1 VAYFRSIPHAVP
13 AVSLLFGLALA
24 PSLRAQE
31 PPASSQKSKPADSAP
46 KSSKTTE
53 AQAAALE
60 QSELQKAISDAEN
73 DRAALARNLESFLKK
88 YPESKQRPQIYR
100 ALIEA
105 DLQLREFPRATEYAE
120 RLVALSPNDSSIN
133 VLAIQLLERYGD
145 AAGWRRAI
153 SYCSRVLES
162 IALLDAADK
171 SPKVS
176 AQDWNNE
183 RKRDRAA
190 LLLVR
195 GRLYQKLNDLPNAQM
210 NFDESYRLNP
220 TSQGAEGLGELAEMR
235 KDFPTAIQQYARAF
249 ALSRG
254 TTGEPSRKDLRKKLG
269 NAWRLAHGS
278 EGGLGDYLLHS
289 FDETMAAT
297 SPVATKRNE
306 GRQDFYEFVLRKAP
320 DGSANLPMADA
331 KGKIVVLNFWATWCG
346 PCREMEPHF
355 EKLANQY
362 AGQKEI
368 LFYALNC
375 DEDET
380 QVAPFLEEEKPKTAV
395 LYADGLDR
403 LLGVDSFPTTV
414 ILDRSGKIA
423 YRTNGFDPDSV
434 EKELGDAIER
444 ALRPQD
450 LAQSSNAKLK

>member
-1 VAYFRSIPHAVP
+1 LLSKLCSFLVLA
-13 AVSLLFGLALA
+13 LLFGL
-24 PSLRAQE
+24 SLTPAAIAQN
-31 PPASSQKSKPADSAP
+31 ASADPTP
-46 KSSKTTE
+46 KSSKATE

-60 QSELQKAISDAEN
+60 QSELQKAISEAEN
-73 DRAALARNLESFLKK
+73 DRAALARNLEGFLKK
-88 YPESKQRPQIYR
+88 YPESSQRTQIYR

-120 RLVALSPNDSSIN
+120 RMVALSPNDTSIN

-145 AAGWRRAI
+145 APGWRRAI
-153 SYCSRVLES
+153 SYCLRVLDS
-162 IALLDAADK
+162 LGKLDASDK

-176 AQDWNNE
+176 AAEWDTE

-195 GRLYQKLNDLPNAQM
+195 GRLYQKLTDLPNAQV
-210 NFDESYRLNP
+210 NFEESYRLNP
-220 TSQGAEGLGELAEMR
+220 SSQAAEGLGELAELR
-235 KDFPTAIQQYARAF
+235 KDLPTAVQQYARAF

-254 TTGEPSRKDLRKKLG
+254 ATGETSRKDLRKKLG

-278 EGGLGDYLLHS
+278 EEGLGDYLLHS
-289 FDETMAAT
+289 FDETTAAT
-297 SPVATKRNE
+297 NPAIPKRND
-306 GRQDFYEFVLRKAP
+306 GRQDVYEFVLRKAP
-320 DGSANLPMADA
+320 DGGATMPMADT

-355 EKLANQY
+355 EKLAHQY
-362 AGQKEI
+362 LGQKEV
-368 LFYALNC
+368 LFYALDC
-375 DEDET
+375 DEDESL
-380 QVAPFLEEEKPKTAV
+380 VAPFLDEEKPKTAV

-403 LLGVDSFPTTV
+403 LLSVDSFPTTV

-423 YRTNGFDPDSV
+423 YRTNGFDPDTV

-444 ALRPQD
+444 TLRPVD
-450 LAQSSNAKLK
+450 AASK

>member
-1 VAYFRSIPHAVP
+1 VVHSPSNLCSLPVLG
-13 AVSLLFGLALA
+13 LLFGLTLTPAAIAQDASAA
-24 PSLRAQE
+24 P
-31 PPASSQKSKPADSAP
+31 QKSKSADSAP
-46 KSSKTTE
+46 KSSKATE

-60 QSELQKAISDAEN
+60 QSDLQKAISDAEN
-73 DRAALARNLESFLKK
+73 DRAALARNLEGFLKK
-88 YPESKQRPQIYR
+88 YPESSQRTQIYR

-105 DLQLREFPRATEYAE
+105 DLQLREFPQATDYAE
-120 RLVALSPNDSSIN
+120 RMVALSPNDTSIN

-145 AAGWRRAI
+145 ASGWRRAI
-153 SYCSRVLES
+153 SYCSRVLDS
-162 IALLDAADK
+162 IGKMDASDK

-176 AQDWNNE
+176 AEEWDKE

-195 GRLYQKLNDLPNAQM
+195 GRLYQKLTDLPNAQV
-210 NFDESYRLNP
+210 NFEESYRLNP
-220 TSQGAEGLGELAEMR
+220 SSQAAEGLAEVAELR
-235 KDFPTAIQQYARAF
+235 KDLPTAIQQYARAF

-254 TTGEPSRKDLRKKLG
+254 ATGETSRKDLRKKLG
-269 NAWRLAHGS
+269 NAWRLSHGS
-278 EGGLGDYLLHS
+278 EDGLGDYLLHS
-289 FDETMAAT
+289 FDETTAAT
-297 SPVATKRNE
+297 SPAAPKRNE
-306 GRQDFYEFVLRKAP
+306 GRQDVYEFVLRKAP
-320 DGSANLPMADA
+320 DGGASMPMTEA

-355 EKLANQY
+355 EKLAHQY
-362 AGQKEI
+362 LGQKDV

-375 DEDET
+375 DEDESL
-380 QVAPFLEEEKPKTAV
+380 VAPFLDEEKPKTAV

-403 LLGVDSFPTTV
+403 LLSVDSFPTTV
-414 ILDRSGKIA
+414 VLDRSGKIA

-450 LAQSSNAKLK
+450 AASK

>member
-1 VAYFRSIPHAVP
+1 VAHFPSKLRAFALVTP
-13 AVSLLFGLALA
+13 LFILSA
-24 PSLRAQE
+24 PTRAQE
-31 PPASSQKSKPADSAP
+31 TPANPQKP
-46 KSSKTTE
+46 KSTDSTPKSPKAAN
-53 AQAAALE
+53 AQATALE
-60 QSELQKAISDAEN
+60 QSDLQKAISDAEN
-73 DRAALARNLESFLKK
+73 DRAALARNLEAFLKK
-88 YPESKQRPQIYR
+88 YPESSQRSQIYR

-120 RLVALSPNDSSIN
+120 RMVALSPNDTSIN

-145 AAGWRRAI
+145 VPGWRRAI
-153 SYCSRVLES
+153 SYCSRVLDS
-162 IALLDAADK
+162 IGKLDASDK

-176 AQDWNNE
+176 AEEWDNE
-183 RKRDRAA
+183 RKRDRGA

-195 GRLYQKLNDLPNAQM
+195 GRLYQKLADLPNAQV
-210 NFDESYRLNP
+210 NFEESYRLNP
-220 TSQGAEGLGELAEMR
+220 SSQAAEGLAEVAELR
-235 KDFPTAIQQYARAF
+235 KDLPTAIQQYARAF

-254 TTGEPSRKDLRKKLG
+254 ATGETSRKDLRKKIG

-289 FDETMAAT
+289 FDETTAAT
-297 SPVATKRNE
+297 EPATPKRNA
-306 GRQDFYEFVLRKAP
+306 GRQDVYDFVLRKAP
-320 DGSANLPMADA
+320 DGGATMQMSEA

-355 EKLANQY
+355 EKLAHRY
-362 AGQKEI
+362 LGQKDV

-375 DEDET
+375 DEDESL
-380 QVAPFLEEEKPKTAV
+380 VAPFLDEEKPKTAV

-444 ALRPQD
+444 ALHPVD
-450 LAQSSNAKLK
+450 AVSK